1 MDKELSYAWKEKAIV
16 ILIDMYNVLRDAAND
31 FNMFN
36 TEICFVKN
44 CIIEYVTEV
53 LKLTDS
59 IIILVREGRIDTS
72 LILVRA
78 LFEVSLQLCYL
89 INDKKTME
97 EKAAFYLVVNNL
109 KKYHYN
115 KILIKNLKEL
125 EIDRDLY
132 KEMNKNKEIINS
144 LKENK
149 KLIIKEVF
157 EYIENC
163 YSNVDKIN
171 WNNEKWFKIFSN
183 KHRNPINNF
192 KNLSKIV
199 GFYDVV
205 GDKKVLIYDSL
216 YDLLSQQAHG
226 IAAVDNMIFIN
237 NKQKF
242 RNFDCLQQGHL
253 LLKIV
258 YILFIK
264 IIENMVKTYNKEFR
278 ISVDNIVEI
287 GKRLNNLKS
296 DYERMYLEKYE

>member
-1 MDKELSYAWKEKAIV
+1 MNQVNGLLVAKITKRPFIKIKLYIWRKSYKMDKELSYAWKEKAIV

-36 TEICFVKN
+36 TENCFVKN

-132 KEMNKNKEIINS
+132 KEMNKNKEIM
-144 LKENK
+144 
-149 KLIIKEVF
+149 
-157 EYIENC
+157 
-163 YSNVDKIN
+163 YSFDMRY
-171 WNNEKWFKIFSN
+171 NNEEIDEDIKN
-183 KHRNPINNF
+183 VAQKH
-192 KNLSKIV
+192 
-199 GFYDVV
+199 
-205 GDKKVLIYDSL
+205 
-216 YDLLSQQAHG
+216 
-226 IAAVDNMIFIN
+226 
-237 NKQKF
+237 
-242 RNFDCLQQGHL
+242 
-253 LLKIV
+253 
-258 YILFIK
+258 IL
-264 IIENMVKTYNKEFR
+264 NYNK
-278 ISVDNIVEI
+278 IKD
-287 GKRLNNLKS
+287 
-296 DYERMYLEKYE
+296 M

>member
-97 EKAAFYLVVNNL
+97 EKAGFYLVVNNL

-132 KEMNKNKEIINS
+132 KEIY
-144 LKENK
+144 
-149 KLIIKEVF
+149 IK
-157 EYIENC
+157 
-163 YSNVDKIN
+163 
-171 WNNEKWFKIFSN
+171 
-183 KHRNPINNF
+183 R
-192 KNLSKIV
+192 
-199 GFYDVV
+199 
-205 GDKKVLIYDSL
+205 
-216 YDLLSQQAHG
+216 
-226 IAAVDNMIFIN
+226 
-237 NKQKF
+237 
-242 RNFDCLQQGHL
+242 
-253 LLKIV
+253 
-258 YILFIK
+258 
-264 IIENMVKTYNKEFR
+264 
-278 ISVDNIVEI
+278 
-287 GKRLNNLKS
+287 
-296 DYERMYLEKYE
+296 